1 MDPVTQGTLGAAAV
15 LATSAHRAPFA
26 WSAAALMGAIGGL
39 APDLD
44 VFIRSASDPLLNIEY
59 HRHFTHSLAFVPIG
73 GALASLPWM
82 LFERFRKHAAWTIGL
97 TTLGYATHGVLDSFT
112 TYGTLLLWPFSDYRV
127 SWHIISV
134 IDPLFTLPLL
144 ALVLIS
150 ARRQSRKA
158 MLGGCIYAAAYLLF
172 GLSQQVRASQA
183 QAQLA
188 ERRGHTPERA
198 VVLPSFANNV
208 TWRGLYESGS
218 NTYIDKIRVT
228 WTGRTCVSSGATVPR
243 VPPMDYDTLSP
254 PVARGERLLRWF
266 ASGWIGYAPDDTT
279 VLGDLRY
286 SFRTPDA
293 DPIWGIRR
301 VPPDVPPTAASGIE
315 WVNRTSSRRITWASV
330 RELLFENGPDA
341 QCW

>member
-1 MDPVTQGTLGAAAV
+1 
-15 LATSAHRAPFA
+15 
-26 WSAAALMGAIGGL
+26 MGAIGGL

-266 ASGWIGYAPDDTT
+266 ASGWIGCWLDDTAM
-279 VLGDLRY
+279 
-286 SFRTPDA
+286 PDW
-293 DPIWGIRR
+293 DEIEETLQK
-301 VPPDVPPTAASGIE
+301 VKASGVTILLVE
-315 WVNRTSSRRITWASV
+315 QAVSMALRVADRAYVLEAGTMVLEGPSAELAQADSV
-330 RELLFENGPDA
+330 RNAYLGF
-341 QCW
+341 